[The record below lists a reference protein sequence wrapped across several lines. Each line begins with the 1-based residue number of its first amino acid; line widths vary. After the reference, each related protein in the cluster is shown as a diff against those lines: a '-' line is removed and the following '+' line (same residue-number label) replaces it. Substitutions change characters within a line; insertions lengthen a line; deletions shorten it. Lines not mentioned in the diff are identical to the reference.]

1 MADTSTDRILFR
13 LKTRGPHSIA
23 DLGAAFG
30 VTSEAV
36 RQLLVKAEAEGLV
49 AFEDRRE
56 GRGRPKRL
64 WSLTAVGHARFPDRH
79 AELTVGLLNAVR
91 AEFGED
97 GLDRL
102 IARREA
108 QQREAYR
115 AATASAQSVGD
126 KVRAL
131 AEARDGEGYMTEWRR
146 GEDGNYV
153 LIENHCPICA
163 AAAVCQALCRSEL
176 EIFRDV
182 LGADVRVDRTDHVL
196 AGGRRCAYR
205 VSPKPDR
212 PA

>member
-1 MADTSTDRILFR
+1 MADTTTDRILFR
-13 LKTRGPHSIA
+13 LKTRGPQAIA
-23 DLGAAFG
+23 ELGTAFG
-30 VTSEAV
+30 VTSEAI
-36 RQLLVKAEAEGLV
+36 RQLLVKAEGDGLV
-49 AFEDRRE
+49 TFEDRRA

-64 WSLTAVGHARFPDRH
+64 WRLTEAGHARFPDRH
-79 AELTVGLLNAVR
+79 AELSVGLLQAIR

-108 QQREAYR
+108 EQRTAYA
-115 AATASAQSVGD
+115 AATARARSLEG

-131 AEARDGEGYMTEWRR
+131 TEARDREGYMAEWRR
-146 GEDGNYV
+146 EADGDYT

-163 AAAVCQALCRSEL
+163 AAATCQKLCRSEL

-182 LGADVRVDRTDHVL
+182 LGRDASVERTDHVL

-205 VSPKPDR
+205 VSR
-212 PA
+212 AG

>member
-1 MADTSTDRILFR
+1 MADTTTDRILFR
-13 LKTRGPHSIA
+13 LKTRGPQAIA
-23 DLGAAFG
+23 ELGVAFG

-36 RQLLVKAEAEGLV
+36 RQLLVKAEADGLV
-49 AFEDRRE
+49 AYEDRRE

-64 WSLTAVGHARFPDRH
+64 WRLTEAGHARFPDRH
-79 AELTVGLLNAVR
+79 AELTVGLLEAVR

-108 QQREAYR
+108 QQRDAYR
-115 AATASAQSVGD
+115 SVTARARTMEG

-131 AEARDGEGYMTEWRR
+131 AEQRDREGYMAEWRR
-146 GEDGNYV
+146 EEGGEYV

-163 AAAVCQALCRSEL
+163 AAATCQKLCRSEL

-182 LGADVRVDRTDHVL
+182 LGAEARVERTDHVL
-196 AGGRRCAYR
+196 AGSRRCAYR
-205 VSPKPDR
+205 VSRAPD
-212 PA
+212 

>member
-30 VTSEAV
+30 VTSEAI

-49 AFEDRRE
+49 AFADRRE

-64 WSLTAVGHARFPDRH
+64 WSLTAAGHARFPDRH
-79 AELTVGLLNAVR
+79 AELTVGLLDAVR

-115 AATASAQSVGD
+115 AVTATGRSIGAR
-126 KVRAL
+126 VRAL
-131 AEARDGEGYMTEWRR
+131 AEARDGEGYMAEWRR
-146 GEDGNYV
+146 EEDGDYV

-163 AAAVCQALCRSEL
+163 AAAVCQKLCRSEL

-182 LGADVRVDRTDHVL
+182 LGADARVERTDHVL

-205 VSPKPDR
+205 VSPAAD
-212 PA
+212 